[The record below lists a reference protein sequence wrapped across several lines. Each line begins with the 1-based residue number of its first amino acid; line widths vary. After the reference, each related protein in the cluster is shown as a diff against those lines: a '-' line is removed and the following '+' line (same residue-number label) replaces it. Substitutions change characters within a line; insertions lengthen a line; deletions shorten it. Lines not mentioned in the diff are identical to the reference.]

1 MGNNADNNG
10 MAKQK
15 TMSFQID
22 PAIRP
27 ILDEQA
33 VIQDRSVSWLI
44 NHYLRLA
51 LESKGLLPKEDRTI
65 RKKP

>member
-1 MGNNADNNG
+1 

-27 ILDEQA
+27 VLDEQA
-33 VIQDRSVSWLI
+33 AVQDRSISWLI
-44 NHYLRLA
+44 NHYLRQA
-51 LESKGLLPKEDRTI
+51 LEAEGLLLPKGEENVK
-65 RKKP
+65 RKR

>member
-1 MGNNADNNG
+1 MRNNADNGG

-22 PAIRP
+22 PIIRS

-33 VIQDRSVSWLI
+33 MAQDRSVSWLI
-44 NHYLRLA
+44 NHYLRLS
-51 LESKGLLPKEDRTI
+51 LEAEGLLPPKELPE
-65 RKKP
+65 KKP